1 MTEFQSKHPRR
12 HAIVDDDEEFRL
24 FVRRVAEPL
33 GWRIS
38 EFPNGSGLM
47 AAIGGSLPP
56 DLIILD
62 MVMPE
67 LDGIETIGGIGATS
81 VRCPIVLI
89 TGRLPLYTTVARE
102 LGQANGIEI
111 VDVLQKPVSLA
122 RLRAILTQE
131 SGENGTPG
139 SGPKPPAEVVPENR
153 TGG

>member
-12 HAIVDDDEEFRL
+12 LAIVDDDEEFRL

-81 VRCPIVLI
+81 VRCPVVLI
-89 TGRLPLYTTVARE
+89 TGRLPLYTTAARE
-102 LGQANGIEI
+102 LGQAHDIEI
-111 VDVLQKPVSLA
+111 VDVLQKLASLA
-122 RLRAILTQE
+122 RLRAILTPE

-139 SGPKPPAEVVPENR
+139 SSPEPP
-153 TGG
+153 TS

>member
-81 VRCPIVLI
+81 VRCPVVLI
-89 TGRLPLYTTVARE
+89 TGRLPLYTTAARE

-122 RLRAILTQE
+122 RLRAILTPE
-131 SGENGTPG
+131 SGGKGTPG
-139 SGPKPPAEVVPENR
+139 SGPKPPAS
-153 TGG
+153 

>member
-1 MTEFQSKHPRR
+1 
-12 HAIVDDDEEFRL
+12 VDDDEEFRS

-47 AAIGGSLPP
+47 AAIGGSLRP

-67 LDGIETIGGIGATS
+67 MDGIETIGGIGATS
-81 VRCPIVLI
+81 VRCPVVLI
-89 TGRLPLYTTVARE
+89 TGRLPLYTTAARE
-102 LGQANGIEI
+102 LGQANDIEI

-122 RLRAILTQE
+122 RLRAILDPE
-131 SGENGTPG
+131 SGENARPD
-139 SGPKPPAEVVPENR
+139 SGLKPSAS
-153 TGG
+153 